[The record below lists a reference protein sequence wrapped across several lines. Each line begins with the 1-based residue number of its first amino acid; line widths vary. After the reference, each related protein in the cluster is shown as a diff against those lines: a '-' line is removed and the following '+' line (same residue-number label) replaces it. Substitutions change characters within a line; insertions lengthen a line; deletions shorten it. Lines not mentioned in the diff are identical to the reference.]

1 MANLWA
7 EFTKLLAPLPQ
18 VVGDIVT
25 KQDDV
30 YYIQLAGGG
39 GTMKCVGEKNYQE
52 GDRVVVQQGRILFKS
67 VSLPYSELEV

>member
-18 VVGDIVT
+18 VVGDVVT
-25 KQDDV
+25 KQEDV
-30 YYIQLAGGG
+30 YYIQLVGG
-39 GTMKCVGEKNYQE
+39 GTMKCTGDKTYQE
-52 GDRVVVQQGRILFKS
+52 GDRVVVQQGRILFKA

>member
-30 YYIQLAGGG
+30 YYIQLAGG

>member
-30 YYIQLAGGG
+30 YYIQLVGG
-39 GTMKCVGEKNYQE
+39 GTMKCAGNGTYQE